1 MTFIVAVSNDEV
13 AIHVADTLLTNPDGS
28 FHADELVKT
37 TIVHCRDAKLLL
49 SYTGLAILDS
59 TRTDKWLVACLRK
72 FNAPTKVFNEIVQF
86 ITKCL
91 NESLSRNPALR
102 SAGLTLVINGLGLSP
117 SGEHQQAIALVSNRH
132 KPIPKRNDFAEVDPK
147 NTPFSSFFRSPPT
160 WYMAVHGAVSEQ
172 LNIGGHR
179 RKIIEDLKA
188 VNTQDEMK
196 KLLDSLVAM
205 LRLQRTDPKLGKLIG
220 DDCTAVAISKDYK
233 SFSYFYSR
241 NSTVQRFPNIVRP
254 EGTIEDFEISH

>member
-1 MTFIVAVSNDEV
+1 
-13 AIHVADTLLTNPDGS
+13 
-28 FHADELVKT
+28 
-37 TIVHCRDAKLLL
+37 
-49 SYTGLAILDS
+49 
-59 TRTDKWLVACLRK
+59 
-72 FNAPTKVFNEIVQF
+72 
-86 ITKCL
+86 
-91 NESLSRNPALR
+91 
-102 SAGLTLVINGLGLSP
+102 
-117 SGEHQQAIALVSNRH
+117 
-132 KPIPKRNDFAEVDPK
+132 
-147 NTPFSSFFRSPPT
+147 
-160 WYMAVHGAVSEQ
+160 MAVHGAVSEQ

-241 NSTVQRFPNIVRP
+241 NSTVQHFPNIVRP